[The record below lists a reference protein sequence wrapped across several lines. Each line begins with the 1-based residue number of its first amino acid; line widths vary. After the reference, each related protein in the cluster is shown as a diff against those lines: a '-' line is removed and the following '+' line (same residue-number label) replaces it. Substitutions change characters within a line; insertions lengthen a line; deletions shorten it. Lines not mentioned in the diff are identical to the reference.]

1 MIYKENILPSFSLGL
16 ILNNV
21 FIKNV
26 IYMFVFEY
34 NNVFLITNKN
44 KKSSINHAQRK
55 ILK

>member
-1 MIYKENILPSFSLGL
+1 MIYKENILPSFPLEL

-26 IYMFVFEY
+26 ISMFVFEY